1 MKNMTATLLAV
12 CISLASLHAQTVTTI
27 TSSASK
33 IDDDII
39 FDAAGNLFGSNY
51 IGARVYK
58 RTANGVESIF
68 ASGFRNPN
76 GLAFNDDGTLVMA
89 DNTGNKLYKIFPDG
103 SKAVFVD
110 SLQGPSG
117 IIRQK
122 NSDTLIVTSYSNT
135 PTIWKVAPNGSVST
149 FLTHPQFNGPVG
161 MCYDDSMNLYIANF
175 SDRKIFKM
183 TPNGQVSFFTQPPL
197 GQFIGFLAYAKGSL
211 YATAMEAH
219 KIYKIDLEGN
229 YAVWLGSTVGTLD
242 GNASVAKFNRP
253 NGIRPS
259 FTGDTLYVSDFG
271 SKRVRMITNLGG
283 TSASGELMPEWKVT
297 LSPNPLENTA
307 QITFELPDAIN
318 MSIGLFDEQGHL
330 ARPVLENAR
339 LSQGAHQYLLAR
351 NGLPAGVYFLHFQAS
366 NGRFLA
372 KKVVIR
378 EG

>member
-12 CISLASLHAQTVTTI
+12 CVSLASLPAQTVTTI
-27 TSSASK
+27 TTTASK

-51 IGARVYK
+51 VGSKVY
-58 RTANGVESIF
+58 RMTPDGVESVF
-68 ASGFRNPN
+68 ASGFGSPN
-76 GLAFNDDGTLVMA
+76 GLAFNDDGTLIMA
-89 DNTGNKLYKIFPDG
+89 DNTANRLYKIFPDG
-103 SKAVFVD
+103 SKEVFVD

-117 IIRQK
+117 VIRQK
-122 NSDTLIVTSYSNT
+122 NSDTLLVTSYSNMHK
-135 PTIWKVAPNGSVST
+135 IWKVAPDGSVST

-183 TPNGQVSFFTQPPL
+183 TPDGQVTFFTQPPL
-197 GQFIGFLAYAKGSL
+197 GQFIGFLAYTKGSL

-242 GNASVAKFNRP
+242 GDASVAKFNRP

-259 FTGDTLYVSDFG
+259 STGDTLYVSDFG
-271 SKRVRMITNLGG
+271 SKRVRMITNLDG
-283 TSASGELMPEWKVT
+283 TSATRELMPEWKVMV
-297 LSPNPLENTA
+297 SPNPLASTV
-307 QITFELPDAIN
+307 QITFELPDATN
-318 MSIGLFDEQGHL
+318 MSIGFYDEQGHL
-330 ARPVLENAR
+330 VRSVLENER
-339 LSQGAHQYLLAR
+339 LAQGTHQYLLAR
-351 NGLPAGVYFLHFQAS
+351 HSLSAGVYFLYFQSS

-372 KKVVIR
+372 KKVVVQ
-378 EG
+378 G